1 MKSKGDQ
8 GETLA
13 VTFLKQKG
21 FQILE
26 TNYRASHAEIDII
39 VQEGEAVVFIE
50 VKTRAY
56 TSYGR
61 PEDFVGIKKQQL
73 ISYAANRYM
82 EQKGHEGEIRFDI
95 ISIILEDDNLKS
107 IHHFKDAFFPGL

>member
-8 GETLA
+8 GEA
-13 VTFLKQKG
+13 MAIQFLEKNG
-21 FQILE
+21 IQIVE

-39 VQEGEAVVFIE
+39 AKEGDLILFVE

-61 PEDFVGIKKQQL
+61 PEDFVGSKKQQL

-82 EQKGHEGEIRFDI
+82 EQIGYEGEIRFDI
-95 ISIILEDDNLKS
+95 VSIILEDESLKS
-107 IHHFKDAFFPGL
+107 IQHYKDAFFPGM